1 MRAHLQEDLDSSEL
15 HRMYFPFLTE
25 KGNLTY

>member
-15 HRMYFPFLTE
+15 HRIYFPFLTE
-25 KGNLTY
+25 KDNLTY